1 MAARVGNFLRSFRSF
16 DILAEGARPRL
27 KGCHS
32 FLQML
37 PFMVIPPIFR
47 ISQADCLLRRQ
58 RLGKVLAACAVPGA
72 AFAMGAMVLHME
84 ALTDAWAGF
93 TSIVCVAGFVGALV
107 ALLLLQRK
115 ARQHVRTE
123 EQLKDLLAFQ
133 MGVLDAIPQ
142 PIALRDTNLN
152 LMACNSAYER
162 MLMQPRSALAST
174 SLERAVQWL
183 GCDLDR
189 SGIEEDYREV
199 MRSELPLCKDREFHV
214 NGREMTVQHWME
226 PLHNARGQV
235 VGAVSGWMDI
245 THRQRV
251 LKELAIARDRA
262 ESANRT
268 KTTFLASV
276 SHEIRTPM
284 NAIMGMLELTL
295 SHSGLPVAERAQL
308 TTAHRASKSLLALID
323 DLLDLS
329 KMEAGKFQL
338 LPRPTKLHDL
348 VVEVVDIFRPIAAA
362 KGLALTLAFDEPEG
376 EAGVHNVDPLRLK
389 QVMNNFVSNAIR
401 FTEHGKVRVRLR
413 SEPEADGQQWISFI
427 VSDTG
432 VGIPVNAIDTL
443 LQPFVQVEQTLPV
456 ADRGTGLGLSI
467 CDRLVKKMGGA
478 IEIESEVGV
487 GTSMTARFPLPVVR
501 GHEGVPN
508 VEPSES
514 ARPACAGLHVL
525 VIDDNSSN
533 ILLLQRQLQ
542 KQGHEVTFAVNGREG
557 LALVDQLDFDLII
570 CDCAMP
576 VMDGYTFTQ
585 TLRKRGDAAA
595 RLPVLGYTAGAHESE
610 IDRARAAGMDEI
622 LIKPVNMDTL
632 RRAITAVLS
641 TPAASRDN

>member
-1 MAARVGNFLRSFRSF
+1 MALHT
-16 DILAEGARPRL
+16 GA
-27 KGCHS
+27 
-32 FLQML
+32 F
-37 PFMVIPPIFR
+37 
-47 ISQADCLLRRQ
+47 
-58 RLGKVLAACAVPGA
+58 
-72 AFAMGAMVLHME
+72 
-84 ALTDAWAGF
+84 TDAWAGF
-93 TSIVCVAGFVGALV
+93 TSMVCAGGFLGAMV

-115 ARQHVRTE
+115 ARQHLRTE

-152 LMACNSAYER
+152 LMACNSAYEE

-174 SLERAVQWL
+174 SLERAVQLL

-189 SGIEEDYREV
+189 VRIEEDFRAV
-199 MRSELPLCKDREFHV
+199 MSSESALCTDREFHI
-214 NGREMTVQHWME
+214 NGREVTVQHWME
-226 PLHNARGQV
+226 PLRNARGQV
-235 VGAVSGWMDI
+235 VGAISGWMDI
-245 THRQRV
+245 TQRQRV
-251 LKELAIARDRA
+251 LKELAVAKERA

-295 SHSGLPVAERAQL
+295 AHAGLPVEERAQL
-308 TTAHRASKSLLALID
+308 TTAHRASKSLLGLID

-338 LPRPTKLHDL
+338 LPRPTRLRDL
-348 VVEVVDIFRPIAAA
+348 VVEVVDTFRPIAAA
-362 KGLALTLAFDEPEG
+362 KGLDLTLAFDEPEG
-376 EAGVHNVDPLRLK
+376 KLVAHSADPLRLK

-401 FTEHGKVRVRLR
+401 FTESGEVHVRLQI
-413 SEPEADGQQWISFI
+413 EPEVDGGQWISF
-427 VSDTG
+427 VVCDTG
-432 VGIPVNAIDTL
+432 VGIPVSALDTL
-443 LQPFVQVEQTLPV
+443 LQPFVQVERTLQV

-467 CDRLVKKMGGA
+467 CDRLVRKMGGT
-478 IEIESEVGV
+478 IQIESELGL
-487 GTSMTARFPLPVVR
+487 GTTMTARLPLPVARDLPEDASSV
-501 GHEGVPN
+501 GLS
-508 VEPSES
+508 EP
-514 ARPACAGLHVL
+514 ALPALSGLRVL
-525 VIDDNSSN
+525 VIDDSPSN

-542 KQGHEVTFAVNGREG
+542 KQGHEVTFATNGREG
-557 LALVDQLDFDLII
+557 LVLVDCLEFDLII

-610 IDRARAAGMDEI
+610 IDRARAAGMNEV
-622 LIKPVNMDTL
+622 LIKPVDMGTL
-632 RRAITAVLS
+632 RRAIAAVLRP
-641 TPAASRDN
+641 PAPSCDH